1 MRGRKPNQ
9 EEQPCEILLYRH
21 LLYTY
26 TQRLDI

>member
-21 LLYTY
+21 ILYTY
-26 TQRLDI
+26 T